1 MASTPDN
8 THATTQVAQSAH
20 QDPNPMTPDVWMVVW
35 TWVTFAIV
43 AVVLYKIAW
52 KPILA
57 ALDAREQR
65 IRSSLD
71 DARRAKE
78 ELENI
83 EETCNA
89 LKMEAANASKE
100 IVAKARAAATEAAS
114 HVEAKSSEKIA
125 IMYENAERDIDAMTN
140 KVVADM
146 RKDQADI
153 IVNLASRL
161 VASNLDTDSNR
172 ALTDKLLKEL

>member
-1 MASTPDN
+1 MASAADT
-8 THATTQVAQSAH
+8 THETIEVPANAHADKGPLNVDPQMVA
-20 QDPNPMTPDVWMVVW
+20 W

-43 AVVLYKIAW
+43 AFVLYKIAW

-57 ALDAREQR
+57 ALDAREER

-71 DARRAKE
+71 DARRARE
-78 ELENI
+78 EIENI

-89 LKMEAANASKE
+89 LKLEAANESKE

-114 HVEAKSSEKIA
+114 HVEARASEKIA

-153 IVNLASRL
+153 IVNLASQL

-172 ALTDKLLKEL
+172 SLTDKLLQEL